1 MAINWYPGH
10 MKKTR
15 DLITQHLKLVDVVV
29 EVLDARI
36 PVSSRNPQFDDLVG
50 NLPRVVV
57 LNKYDLADES
67 ALKEWIQY
75 YRQQGIR
82 PVQLNALSGDG
93 LNRLVEAIKEAGS
106 AKAEKMKA
114 KGLKLIAVKC
124 MILGIPNVGKSSVIN
139 KLVGKKSA
147 KTGNKPGV
155 TRGKQWVRIRDD
167 IELFDTPGILWPR
180 IDDAWVGSHL
190 AMTGAIRD
198 EVYEHEAVVLE
209 LVRKLTQR
217 YPEPFKARYKL
228 AELPEDPMRT
238 VELIAAKRGC
248 LKPGGIA
255 DTEKAEWLIMDEF
268 RKGLIGRISLEL
280 PQDLLDQEQKRR
292 EEKEKEKAQ
301 KEAEKEAALSA
312 KSKAEE
318 KSLSALEE

>member
-50 NLPRVVV
+50 RLPRVVV
-57 LNKYDLADES
+57 LNKYDLADAS
-67 ALKEWIQY
+67 ISKEWVQY
-75 YRQQGIR
+75 YRQRGIQT
-82 PVQLNALSGDG
+82 VQLNAINGDG
-93 LNRLVEAIKEAGS
+93 LSRLVDAIKEAGS
-106 AKAEKMKA
+106 AKAEKLKA
-114 KGLKLIAVKC
+114 KGLKQIAVKC

-155 TRGKQWVRIRDD
+155 TRGKQWVRIRED
-167 IELFDTPGILWPR
+167 IELFDTPGILWPK

-198 EVYEHEAVVLE
+198 EVYEHEAVILE
-209 LVRKLTQR
+209 LIQKLADR
-217 YPEPFKARYKL
+217 YPEALKARYKL
-228 AELPEDPMRT
+228 ENLADSPMGI
-238 VELIAAKRGC
+238 VEQIAAKRGC
-248 LKPGGIA
+248 LKVGGIA
-255 DTEKAEWLIMDEF
+255 DTEKAAWLILDEF
-268 RKGLIGRISLEL
+268 RKGLIGRVSLEL
-280 PQDLLDQEQKRR
+280 PQDLLDQEQRR
-292 EEKEKEKAQ
+292 QDEKVREKAQ
-301 KEAEKEAALSA
+301 KEAEKKAALGDLYDPDQKNTS
-312 KSKAEE
+312 E
-318 KSLSALEE
+318 KGV

>member
-57 LNKYDLADES
+57 LNKFDLADES
-67 ALKEWIQY
+67 ALKEWVQY
-75 YRQQGIR
+75 YRQRGIR
-82 PVQLNALSGDG
+82 TVQLNAINGDG

-198 EVYEHEAVVLE
+198 EVYEHEAVILE
-209 LVRKLTQR
+209 LVQKLTAR
-217 YPEPFKARYKL
+217 YPEFLKARYKL
-228 AELPEDPMRT
+228 TELPANPMVT
-238 VELIAAKRGC
+238 VEQIAAKRGC
-248 LKPGGIA
+248 LKTGGIA
-255 DTEKAEWLIMDEF
+255 DTEKAGWLILDEF

-280 PQDLLDQEQKRR
+280 PQDLLDQEQRR
-292 EEKEKEKAQ
+292 LEEKEREKAQ
-301 KEAEKEAALSA
+301 KEAEKQAALSA
-312 KSKAEE
+312 KAKAAEIAPE
-318 KSLSALEE
+318 